1 MYQKVKVSEQNSPV
15 SQADRRRAPRLD
27 VLGQLHARALATPTS
42 VAVREISIGGFS
54 IEATVPFSRGSVHQF
69 HLSMEGG
76 LAVDVLAVAV
86 HCTPVIAT
94 GRLALHVTGFEFLQP
109 DRMTI
114 QIIATLVDQV
124 SSFWCDDPEPQ

>member
-1 MYQKVKVSEQNSPV
+1 MYQKVKVSDQNSPA
-15 SQADRRRAPRLD
+15 SRADRRRAPRLD
-27 VLGQLHARALATPTS
+27 VLGQLHARALATPTP
-42 VAVREISIGGFS
+42 VAVRELSIGGFS

-86 HCTPVIAT
+86 HCTQVNNA
-94 GRLALHVTGFEFLQP
+94 GRLSLHVSGFEFLQP
-109 DRMTI
+109 DRMTT

-124 SSFWCDDPEPQ
+124 ASLWCDDPESS